1 MYAWLTPWIYVLVVG
16 ALYYWLGAQR
26 EQARLWLR
34 ENINMWLA
42 QGLVLAVL
50 GVAGV
55 LFYRAR
61 WLHVLTWVAWAVAVV
76 WTIHRCVTY
85 TEEPPAEN
93 PLGGELPP
101 PEKRAPRR

>member
-16 ALYYWLGAQR
+16 ALYYLVGAQR

-34 ENINMWLA
+34 QNINTWLA

-61 WLHVLTWVAWAVAVV
+61 WLHGLTWVVWAVAVA

-85 TEEPPAEN
+85 TVEPPAED
-93 PLGGELPP
+93 PLSGELPP
-101 PEKRAPRR
+101 EKRSPRR